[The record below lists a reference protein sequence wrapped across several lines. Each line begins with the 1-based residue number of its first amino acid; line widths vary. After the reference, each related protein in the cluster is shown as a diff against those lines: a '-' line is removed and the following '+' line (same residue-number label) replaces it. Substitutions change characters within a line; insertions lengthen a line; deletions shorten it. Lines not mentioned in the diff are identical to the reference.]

1 MLFSHLNISEVR
13 CLGKPSSQWTYLL
26 LLANDH
32 QNFQWVSVAW
42 RKIPRARVELLSGN
56 VYSPIYLKAQKPILC
71 EKNTRWQRF
80 ETESDLQDSD
90 SSIKCFKNTLTNLL
104 CNLFSFNICAGMIYG
119 TYLYLNKSKRVL
131 TINYDYVFKIRI
143 HCMHAQLCLTL
154 CNPVDSSLPGSSVHG
169 ILQTRK
175 LKQVAISYSRG
186 FSRPRNPTH
195 ISCIS
200 CVSRCILYHCTTW
213 GAL

>member
-1 MLFSHLNISEVR
+1 MTTKIFSECQWLE
-13 CLGKPSSQWTYLL
+13 GKFQGRELSFLQEIFIHQYTWKPRSQYC
-26 LLANDH
+26 
-32 QNFQWVSVAW
+32 
-42 RKIPRARVELLSGN
+42 G
-56 VYSPIYLKAQKPILC
+56 
-71 EKNTRWQRF
+71 EKTRWQRF

-131 TINYDYVFKIRI
+131 TINYDYGFKIRI
-143 HCMHAQLCLTL
+143 HCMRAQSCLTL

-175 LKQVAISYSRG
+175 LEQVAISYSRG
-186 FSRPRNPTH
+186 FFPTQESNPH
-195 ISCIS
+195 
-200 CVSRCILYHCTTW
+200 LLH
-213 GAL
+213 LLH

>member
-1 MLFSHLNISEVR
+1 MTTKIFSVSGLKENSKGKSRASFKKCLFTNILESPE
-13 CLGKPSSQWTYLL
+13 
-26 LLANDH
+26 ANIV
-32 QNFQWVSVAW
+32 W
-42 RKIPRARVELLSGN
+42 
-56 VYSPIYLKAQKPILC
+56 
-71 EKNTRWQRF
+71 EKTRWQRF

-143 HCMHAQLCLTL
+143 HCMHAQSCLTL